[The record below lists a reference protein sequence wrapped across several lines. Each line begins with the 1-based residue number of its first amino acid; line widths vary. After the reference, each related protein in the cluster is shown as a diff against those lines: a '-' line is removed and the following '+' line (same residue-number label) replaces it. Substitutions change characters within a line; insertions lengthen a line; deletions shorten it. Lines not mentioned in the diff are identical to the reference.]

1 MAFAC
6 VGPRVSR
13 APTIKRAIQDWGGT
27 PGEISVRGQGA
38 PASTQT
44 LLELTV

>member
-1 MAFAC
+1 MDGVRVRWTPCFARPGNQMSDPGLP
-6 VGPRVSR
+6 GP
-13 APTIKRAIQDWGGT
+13 
-27 PGEISVRGQGA
+27 EISVRGQGA